1 MNIKTSACSL
11 LAVLFMISCDNNTSG
26 LGSSLIPDGDAIEVT
41 ADSCYAASRSI
52 KAADSLVIMT
62 SQCNL
67 GRYTEPVSGSTFQA
81 GYLTQLSCMESFN
94 LPDSVY
100 GIGNHT
106 FPAWFDSAVADAKP
120 YYAQLRIYYTGFFGD
135 STNTLK
141 IEVFPL
147 NRMIDA
153 NSIYYP
159 DLDPS
164 QFCDL
169 SSKPIA
175 SITAS
180 ADNFQNNDSI
190 RSTSSYYPSITIPL
204 PDTLA
209 QRILESYYLP
219 GGKEKFAD
227 ATSFMRN
234 IIKGFYIRCAQGD
247 GTVLYI
253 DRSVLELNF
262 KYINYEDQEDPSMES
277 LMAEFPGN
285 SEVLQLNCFKWTG
298 LVTQL
303 NDNSCTWIRSPFGI
317 LTEITL
323 PIDSMKTAG
332 SVLNATQLCLSSANT
347 PSNRYKPSVPST
359 VVLVRKE
366 LMQDFFRK
374 NNITDDTESFAASY
388 SSKYGTYTFNNIAA
402 LVEKA
407 WSDRKEWLDD
417 NNKTGTEA
425 DLAEYANSHPD
436 WNKVVL
442 IPVTPVT
449 GTQSTVLS
457 YTLDIK
463 MHQVKLVGGAN
474 NKLKVKIIRSR
485 F

>member
-1 MNIKTSACSL
+1 MNIKTSACSF

-26 LGSSLIPDGDAIEVT
+26 LGGSLIPDGDVIEVS
-41 ADSCYAASRSI
+41 ADSCFATSRSI
-52 KAADSLVIMT
+52 KAADSLIIMT

-67 GRYTEPVSGSTFQA
+67 GRYTEPLSGATFQS
-81 GYLTQLSCMESFN
+81 GYLTQLNCMENFN

-100 GIGNHT
+100 GIGSHT
-106 FPAWFDSAVADAKP
+106 FPAWFDSTVADAKP
-120 YYAQLRIYYTGFFGD
+120 YYAQLRIYYSGFFGD
-135 STNTLK
+135 STNTIK
-141 IEVFPL
+141 IEAFPL

-153 NSIYYP
+153 STVYYP

-169 SSKPIA
+169 SAKPI
-175 SITAS
+175 SSVTVS
-180 ADNFQNNDSI
+180 ALNYQNSDSI
-190 RSTSSYYPSITIPL
+190 RSTSTYYPSIKLPL

-209 QRILESYYLP
+209 QRILETYYQP
-219 GGKEKFAD
+219 DGQKKFAD
-227 ATSFMRN
+227 ATAFMNN
-234 IIKGFYIRCAQGD
+234 ILKGFYIRCTQGD

-253 DRSVLELNF
+253 DRTVLEVNF
-262 KYINYEDQEDPSMES
+262 KYIDFDDDEPYMES

-298 LVTQL
+298 LDTQL

-323 PIDSMKTAG
+323 PIDSMKTPG
-332 SVLNATQLCLSSANT
+332 SVLNATQLCISSANT
-347 PSNRYKPSVPST
+347 PSNRYKPSVPSNI
-359 VVLVRKE
+359 VLVRKE
-366 LMQDFFRK
+366 LMQDFFKK
-374 NNITDDTESFAASY
+374 NNVTDDTESFAASY
-388 SSKYGTYTFNNIAA
+388 STKYGTYTFNNIAA

-417 NNKTGTEA
+417 NGKTGSPT
-425 DLAEYANSHPD
+425 DLAEYAASHPD

-442 IPVTPVT
+442 IPVSAVT
-449 GTQSTVLS
+449 SSQGSVIS
-457 YTLDIK
+457 YNLDIK
-463 MHQVKLVGGAN
+463 MHQVKLVGGGN
-474 NKLKVKIIRSR
+474 NRLKIKIIRSR